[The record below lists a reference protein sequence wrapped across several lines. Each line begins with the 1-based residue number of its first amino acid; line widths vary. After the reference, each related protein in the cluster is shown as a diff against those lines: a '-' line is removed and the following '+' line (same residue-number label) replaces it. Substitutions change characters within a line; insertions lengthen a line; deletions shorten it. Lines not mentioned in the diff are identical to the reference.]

1 MANNK
6 ELLDFLQK
14 YHASI
19 GFGKMPNYAPQ
30 HDLKNLG
37 VICIEEMYEDLS
49 AEEYDEFV
57 RQWVKTF
64 GLEREDML
72 DGYRR
77 FIQMNK
83 CIIGESKTDTV
94 AQAAEVSGY
103 AEVPMEIKALI
114 DALFGRACLAAYWY
128 AVRDVTVEGKTP
140 AFINYHKLE
149 NLFKETLNAIEG
161 IESKKGNKL
170 RKEMEDDE

>member
-1 MANNK
+1 MADNK

-37 VICIEEMYEDLS
+37 VICIEEMYEDLT
-49 AEEYDEFV
+49 AEEYSEFV
-57 RQWVKTF
+57 RKWVETF
-64 GLEREDML
+64 GLEPLDML
-72 DGYRR
+72 DAYKK
-77 FIQMNK
+77 FLQMNR
-83 CIIGESKTDTV
+83 CIIGAGKMDTI
-94 AQAAEVSGY
+94 AQAAEASGY
-103 AEVPMEIKALI
+103 AAVPLETKALI

-128 AVRDVTVEGKTP
+128 AVRDVTVEGQTP

-149 NLFKETLNAIEG
+149 NLFKEALNAIEG

-170 RKEMEDDE
+170 RKEQEDE